1 MSQTIEYDYEEKF
14 QESLKSI
21 TSNSLKQKLVAIRN
35 IVVKRLALEK
45 EFKIHQFKLDSKY
58 EELYKPFYQKRTKIV
73 EGTQEVS
80 VDEIKDQLAN
90 ISLKDTNAANAEK
103 GIPNFWLTCIK
114 HTAQFES
121 LVNAN
126 DEKVLAF
133 LRDITCDYKDNGSF
147 TLSFWFDKNAHF
159 DHEVLTKEHI
169 LDSDK
174 LTISK
179 INSTKIQW
187 KSDDL
192 NPTVE
197 KKKKKLKSKK
207 YFNTLNHFRKERN

>member
-1 MSQTIEYDYEEKF
+1 MSQPTYYDYEEKF
-14 QESLKSI
+14 QDSLKKI

-45 EFKIHQFKLDSKY
+45 EFKTHQFKLESKY
-58 EELYKPFYQKRTKIV
+58 EELYKPFYEKRSKII
-73 EGTQEVS
+73 EGTQEVT
-80 VDEIKDQLAN
+80 VDDIKSQLEN
-90 ISLKDTNAANAEK
+90 VKLTDVNATSTEK
-103 GIPNFWLTCIK
+103 GIPKFWLTCLK

-121 LVNAN
+121 LINEK
-126 DEKVLAF
+126 DEKVLAH
-133 LRDITCDYKDNGSF
+133 LKNITCDFKENGSF
-147 TLSFWFDKNAHF
+147 TLNFFFDKNEHF
-159 DHEVLTKEHI
+159 DHDVLYKEHI
-169 LDSDK
+169 LDAQK

-197 KKKKKLKSKK
+197 KKKKKLKSKNK
-207 YFNTLNHFRKERN
+207 NFN